1 MAKVIT
7 YSTTLNA
14 NAPLEY
20 GLKAFAENL
29 YKKGTIKIKTK
40 WDPEL
45 NADRTCYEIDV
56 LIETEK

>member
-20 GLKAFAENL
+20 GLKAFAEHL
-29 YKKGTIKIKTK
+29 YKKGAIKVKTK
-40 WDPEL
+40 WDP
-45 NADRTCYEIDV
+45 RIKCR
-56 LIETEK
+56 